1 MKCKRC
7 NGEMKPGK
15 AIEQTYT
22 GIPDFIGGD
31 VVTMSPGGPGRL
43 IDCLKCVE
51 CGWSVT
57 ASKTR
62 SQRMRELGFTRRES
76 LLNIKD

>member
-43 IDCLKCVE
+43 IDCLKCSK

-57 ASKTR
+57 KGP
-62 SQRMRELGFTRRES
+62 EGP
-76 LLNIKD
+76 

>member
-1 MKCKRC
+1 
-7 NGEMKPGK
+7 MKPGK

-43 IDCLKCVE
+43 IDCLKCVK
-51 CGWSVT
+51 CGWSVYNE
-57 ASKTR
+57 KR
-62 SQRMRELGFTRRES
+62 NS
-76 LLNIKD
+76 LDGY

>member
-1 MKCKRC
+1 MDTRRDGRNFVRMNCKIC

-31 VVTMSPGGPGRL
+31 VVTISPGGPGRL
-43 IDCLKCVE
+43 IDCLKCVK
-51 CGWSVT
+51 CGWSVYNE
-57 ASKTR
+57 KR
-62 SQRMRELGFTRRES
+62 NS
-76 LLNIKD
+76 LDGY

>member
-43 IDCLKCVE
+43 IDCMKCVE

-57 ASKTR
+57 WNNGIIGT
-62 SQRMRELGFTRRES
+62 EEDCS
-76 LLNIKD
+76 LSHP